1 MSGENFEQW
10 FEELAKLAQTDPE
23 AFETRRQALIEEAIS
38 QAPEERQERLRR
50 FQWRIDMERKRAKT
64 PLAACLR
71 LNDMLM
77 EMVYGEGGFL
87 EAVNTL
93 KGILEGLEKGKVPQI
108 EESLASSREKNAAQ
122 IIPFPRKR

>member
-10 FEELAKLAQTDPE
+10 FEELAQLAQTDPE
-23 AFETRRQALIEEAIS
+23 AFEARRQALIEEAIS

-108 EESLASSREKNAAQ
+108 EENLASSREKKAAQ

>member
-1 MSGENFEQW
+1 MPAENFEQW
-10 FEELAKLAQTDPE
+10 FEELSRLAQEDPE
-23 AFETRRQALIEEAIS
+23 AFEARRRALIEETIS
-38 QAPEERQERLRR
+38 QAPEERQDRLRR

-64 PLAACLR
+64 PLGACIK

-93 KGILEGLEKGKVPQI
+93 RGIVEGLEKGKVEQI
-108 EESLASSREKNAAQ
+108 EETLASSPVKDSAR
-122 IIPFPRKR
+122 IIPFPSRK

>member
-10 FEELAKLAQTDPE
+10 FEELAQLAQTDPE

-108 EESLASSREKNAAQ
+108 EESLASSREKKAAQ

>member
-1 MSGENFEQW
+1 MDTGSFEQW
-10 FEELAKLAQTDPE
+10 FEELSRLAQTDPE
-23 AFETRRQALIEEAIS
+23 AFEARRQALIEETIS
-38 QAPEERQERLRR
+38 KARSENQDRLRR

-64 PLAACLR
+64 PLGACLR

-93 KGILEGLEKGKVPQI
+93 KEILQGLEKGTPKTP
-108 EESLASSREKNAAQ
+108 EGLSPSSQKTAQ
-122 IIPFPRKR
+122 VIPFPGNKK